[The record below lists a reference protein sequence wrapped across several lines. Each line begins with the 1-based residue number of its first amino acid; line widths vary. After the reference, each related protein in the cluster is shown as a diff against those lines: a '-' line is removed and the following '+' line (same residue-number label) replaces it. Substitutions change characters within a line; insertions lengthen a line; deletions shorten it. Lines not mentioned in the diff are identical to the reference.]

1 MFEIKTNLMKKALIT
16 MIKVKVSTNKNL
28 SPRAIENLNK
38 VFTEIFNKDSTR
50 FLKPQKKGA

>member
-1 MFEIKTNLMKKALIT
+1 

-38 VFTEIFNKDSTR
+38 VFTEIFNKDST
-50 FLKPQKKGA
+50 KKKKRKKKHFY

>member
-1 MFEIKTNLMKKALIT
+1 
-16 MIKVKVSTNKNL
+16 MIKVKVSTNKEL

>member
-1 MFEIKTNLMKKALIT
+1 

-28 SPRAIENLNK
+28 SPRVIENLNK

-50 FLKPQKKGA
+50 FFKPQKKGA